1 MNEESLNELG
11 GPIGFGGAI
20 GDGSSN
26 CGGLVPIGE
35 WMEAWFGG
43 DSIEEI
49 MGGRPGGGLTV
60 SSGTWGVTSKTRRRL
75 GSLDELGSGGET
87 SSGGTCPFVS

>member
-20 GDGSSN
+20 GDSN

-35 WMEAWFGG
+35 WIEVWFGG

-75 GSLDELGSGGET
+75 GSLEELCSDGS
-87 SSGGTCPFVS
+87 SGTCPFVS

>member
-20 GDGSSN
+20 GDSN

-75 GSLDELGSGGET
+75 GSLELGSGGET
-87 SSGGTCPFVS
+87 SSGTCPFVS